1 MHSSRPQRDAKL
13 LPSCDEIPGKF
24 EMHFTV
30 WQLADVQHE
39 DLHNLVEIIA
49 ADTVCILD
57 IEKEPKLVHEDDGSL
72 DLLLEVTALACP
84 LPFQQNF

>member
-1 MHSSRPQRDAKL
+1 
-13 LPSCDEIPGKF
+13 
-24 EMHFTV
+24 MHFTV